1 MLKLTDQK
9 FKKNMYV
16 INMMRSLIEKVH
28 NIQEQMDIVNRD
40 ENSKKKK
47 QNDMLEVNT
56 IT

>member
-40 ENSKKKK
+40 ENSKKKTK
-47 QNDMLEVNT
+47 MT
-56 IT
+56 C